1 MLSESYINNQFH
13 SYPED
18 EIMWKIKNK
27 EAVSPVI
34 GVILMV
40 AITVILAAVVY
51 IWVTSLMPSVKETP
65 AISGTTSASGNGFT
79 VNIISITGGGVT
91 SITVKALKYV
101 LRDSAGNVKDSGDVE
116 DIYGTYST
124 VGTPPKEGVKFQDNT
139 YAAGTSPG
147 AMGASDI
154 FYIKDTSHNGVA
166 ESGYKLEL
174 IHNSGS
180 VCGSF
185 VL

>member
-1 MLSESYINNQFH
+1 M
-13 SYPED
+13 
-18 EIMWKIKNK
+18 KIKNK

-51 IWVTSLMPSVKETP
+51 LWVITIMPQVKETP
-65 AISGTTSASGNGFT
+65 AISGTTSTSDTGFT
-79 VNIISITGGGVT
+79 VNIISITGGGIT
-91 SITVKALKYV
+91 SITVKSLKYV
-101 LRDSAGNVKDSGDVE
+101 LRDTAGTSIDGGDVE

-124 VGTPPKEGVKFQDNT
+124 VGATPKEGVKFQDNT

-147 AMGASDI
+147 AMGATDQ
-154 FYIKDTSHNGVA
+154 FCIKDTGHNGVA
-166 ESGYKLEL
+166 SSGYKLEL
-174 IHNSGS
+174 IHTTSGS

>member
-1 MLSESYINNQFH
+1 MRIKSKEV
-13 SYPED
+13 
-18 EIMWKIKNK
+18 KNK

-34 GVILMV
+34 GVVLMV

-51 IWVTSLMPSVKETP
+51 IWVIGLMPQVKETP
-65 AISGTTSASGNGFT
+65 AVSGTTSASNQGFT
-79 VNIISITGGGVT
+79 VNIISITGGGVS
-91 SITVKALKYV
+91 SITVKSLKYI
-101 LRDSAGNVKDSGDVE
+101 LRDPAENVKDSGDVA

-124 VGTPPKEGVKFQDNT
+124 VGTKEGVKFQDNT
-139 YAAGTSPG
+139 YTTGTSPG
-147 AMGASDI
+147 AMGASDV

-166 ESGYKLEL
+166 ESGCKLEL
-174 IHNSGS
+174 IHTGTGS